1 MDSTDQGPTPL
12 LGKRLPRIRAQ
23 LRRSTDEDMAKVEA
37 LLERAAIA
45 TEGKPEAEYRRH
57 PAYREARYLLLG
69 R

>member
-1 MDSTDQGPTPL
+1 MDSTAQGLTPL

-57 PAYREARYLLLG
+57 PAYREAKYLLLG